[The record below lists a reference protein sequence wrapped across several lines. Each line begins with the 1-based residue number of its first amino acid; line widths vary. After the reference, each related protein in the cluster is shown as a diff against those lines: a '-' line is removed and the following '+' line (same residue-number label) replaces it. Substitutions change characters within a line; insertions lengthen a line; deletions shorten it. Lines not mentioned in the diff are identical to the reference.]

1 MGLLSKAYIDE
12 VDDINEIESKTVHKD
27 KEANQ
32 QREKKWNTES
42 KNQSKT

>member
-32 QREKKWNTES
+32 
-42 KNQSKT
+42 